1 MMKEKQTPLFTILSK
16 ELIEALES
24 EIREDAQAEAGRILT
39 MTNDQNRHDFLS
51 HYLKGDGNICCLVL
65 DYAKRNLVE
74 QGLMVQQ
81 TNDAFGKFMDFD
93 LDLNELKDKAA
104 AFSDSKFGKDRTAIL
119 PLKKLREELVE
130 LEEALIKKED
140 PLGEY
145 ADCFLILIDSF
156 RKYYGNDVD
165 MQTLINAC
173 SMKLDVNDEREW
185 KFNEEDGVFRHVK

>member
-1 MMKEKQTPLFTILSK
+1 MKEKQTPLFAVLSK
-16 ELIEALES
+16 ELKEALES
-24 EIREDAQAEAGRILT
+24 EIREDARVEAERILI
-39 MTNDQNRHDFLS
+39 MTNDQNRYDFLN
-51 HYLKGDGNICCLVL
+51 HYIKGDGNICCLVL

-74 QGLMVQQ
+74 EGLMVQR

-93 LDLNELKDKAA
+93 LDLNELKYKAA
-104 AFSDSKFGKDRTAIL
+104 SFSDKHFGESRTAIL

-130 LEEALIKKED
+130 LEEALAKKEE

-173 SMKLDVNDEREW
+173 SMKLDVNAEREW
-185 KFNEEDGVFRHVK
+185 KFNEEDGVFRHIK